1 MANIQTYTGD
11 GTTTTFYFTFPFF
24 GTSDVKVS
32 VGGATQTS
40 DDFAIYPTTSP
51 APADTPYIGGRID
64 FATAPTTGAVIKI
77 WRDIALERHIDYQ
90 PTAQPQSHQLNQ
102 DVNQCIEILKE
113 LAETLTNIVSL
124 ANVPTLNDLLSELT
138 TIQNTI
144 GTLAT
149 ASSVTTLSNTV
160 DGHTTSITNLDT
172 TVGGHTTAINT
183 LNGYDYVV
191 ESQLPT
197 ADNNYTWYR
206 KYKSGW
212 IEQGG
217 IDETTSALACNIVFP
232 MQMKDANYVLNITA
246 KTPQST
252 NASTIHGCHYTT
264 KTASGCTVITLAGNS
279 GNWVAAEI
287 NWYICGICA

>member
-1 MANIQTYTGD
+1 MANTQTYTGD
-11 GTTTTFYFTFPFF
+11 GSTTTFYFTFPFF
-24 GTSDVKVS
+24 GTNDVKVS

-40 DDFAIYPTTSP
+40 DDFAIYPNTSP
-51 APADTPYIGGRID
+51 APADTPYTGGRIE
-64 FATAPTTGAVIKI
+64 FSVAPSSGATVKI

-124 ANVPTLNDLLSELT
+124 ANVPTLNDLLSDLT
-138 TIQNTI
+138 DIQTTL

-160 DGHTTSITNLDT
+160 GGHTTSISNLNT

-183 LNGYDYVV
+183 LNGYDYVI
-191 ESQLPT
+191 ESQSPT
-197 ADNNYTWYR
+197 SDNNYTWYR

-212 IEQGG
+212 VEMGG
-217 IDETTSALACNIVFP
+217 ISSIQFSSNGSNTPVSLPVTMA
-232 MQMKDANYVLNITA
+232 DANYTINATLHNKYGNKFMGTA
-246 KTPQST
+246 LST
-252 NASTIHGCHYTT
+252 TTGFNLCGLASTSDTGTCFWEV
-264 KTASGCTVITLAGNS
+264 KGFTAA
-279 GNWVAAEI
+279 
-287 NWYICGICA
+287 

>member
-11 GTTTTFYFTFPFF
+11 GTTSTFYFTFPFF
-24 GTSDVKVS
+24 GTNDVKVS

-40 DDFAIYPTTSP
+40 DDFAIYPNTSP
-51 APADTPYIGGRID
+51 APADTPYTGGRIE
-64 FATAPTTGAVIKI
+64 FAVAPTNGTTIKI

-212 IEQGG
+212 VEQGQK
-217 IDETTSALACNIVFP
+217 ITDLPNNSLQTKTLPVALVGREFSFP
-232 MQMKDANYVLNITA
+232 QISCAAAGFAD
-246 KTPQST
+246 
-252 NASTIHGCHYTT
+252 ASTISIRVATDGTT
-264 KTASGCTVITLAGNS
+264 VSLYQRNTAN
-279 GNWVAAEI
+279 AAMT
-287 NWYICGICA
+287 ICWEVKGVYA

>member
-40 DDFAIYPTTSP
+40 DDFAIYPNTSP
-51 APADTPYIGGRID
+51 APADTPYTGGRIE
-64 FATAPTTGAVIKI
+64 FSVAPSSGATVKI

-217 IDETTSALACNIVFP
+217 QTESTNSSVTVTLPIEMADTNYTITGIAKSGAKVVSCGTYTTTS
-232 MQMKDANYVLNITA
+232 ITL
-246 KTPQST
+246 QY
-252 NASTIHGCHYTT
+252 NAITG
-264 KTASGCTVITLAGNS
+264 TASCPLCWCIYGM
-279 GNWVAAEI
+279 AA
-287 NWYICGICA
+287 A

>member
-1 MANIQTYTGD
+1 M
-11 GTTTTFYFTFPFF
+11 
-24 GTSDVKVS
+24 
-32 VGGATQTS
+32 
-40 DDFAIYPTTSP
+40 
-51 APADTPYIGGRID
+51 
-64 FATAPTTGAVIKI
+64 
-77 WRDIALERHIDYQ
+77 ERHIDYQ

-124 ANVPTLNDLLSELT
+124 ANVPTLNELLSDLT

-149 ASSVTTLSNTV
+149 KTTVNALSDTV
-160 DGHTTSITNLDT
+160 GGHTTSISNLDI
-172 TVGGHTTAINT
+172 TVGGHTTAINA

-212 IEQGG
+212 VEQGG
-217 IDETTSALACNIVFP
+217 TTSGN
-232 MQMKDANYVLNITA
+232 T
-246 KTPQST
+246 QS
-252 NASTIHGCHYTT
+252 STT
-264 KTASGCTVITLAGNS
+264 ITLPVTMADTNYTCVTGAKLDGNGTTIMINQKNTSSLQISAKNSS
-279 GNWVAAEI
+279 GTDAPRDFD
-287 NWYICGICA
+287 WYVHGKSQS

>member
-11 GTTTTFYFTFPFF
+11 GTTSTFYFTFPFF
-24 GTSDVKVS
+24 GTNDVKVS

-40 DDFAIYPTTSP
+40 DDFTIYPNTSP

-124 ANVPTLNDLLSELT
+124 ANVPTLNNLLSELT
-138 TIQNTI
+138 TIQNTL

-160 DGHTTSITNLDT
+160 DDHTTSITNLNT

-191 ESQLPT
+191 ESQSPT

-217 IDETTSALACNIVFP
+217 SIAYNTGTSGTITLPITMSHNKYAVVSNTENNGANNYFRVAVKTTTTMNWYKSSALMAGDWMVLGYA
-232 MQMKDANYVLNITA
+232 AN
-246 KTPQST
+246 
-252 NASTIHGCHYTT
+252 
-264 KTASGCTVITLAGNS
+264 
-279 GNWVAAEI
+279 
-287 NWYICGICA
+287 

>member
-1 MANIQTYTGD
+1 MANTQTYTGD

-24 GTSDVKVS
+24 GTSDVKIS

-51 APADTPYIGGRID
+51 APADTPYTGGRIE
-64 FATAPTTGAVIKI
+64 FAVAPSNGATIKI
-77 WRDIALERHIDYQ
+77 WRNIEMERHIDYQ

-124 ANVPTLNDLLSELT
+124 ANVPTLNELLSELT

-149 ASSVTTLSNTV
+149 QTTV
-160 DGHTTSITNLDT
+160 DALSDTVDDHTSSITNLGN

-191 ESQLPT
+191 EFQSPT
-197 ADNNYTWYR
+197 ANNNYTWYR

-212 IEQGG
+212 VEQGG
-217 IDETTSALACNIVFP
+217 QTESTNSSVTVTLPVEMVDTNYTLTGIAKSGAKVASCSAYSTTSITLQYAAL
-232 MQMKDANYVLNITA
+232 T
-246 KTPQST
+246 
-252 NASTIHGCHYTT
+252 G
-264 KTASGCTVITLAGNS
+264 TASCPLCWHIS
-279 GNWVAAEI
+279 GMAA
-287 NWYICGICA
+287 A